1 MGEDPKRS
9 QGPKEAKGLGED
21 GGGECRSE
29 RWPSWGTA
37 ATSAGAAGLTRLKS
51 SSTLASDPATATS
64 SRKIAAST

>member
-21 GGGECRSE
+21 GSGSAARKGGRAG
-29 RWPSWGTA
+29 GTA